1 MPVYLADGTNGTEI
15 TYLDGTVEQMDKRL
29 CWVLNDLL
37 FRLRS
42 STSVLMRQSRM
53 VLGKTAR
60 RVPLVLKKEFSLVPV
75 KGRERIGEYDSQT
88 GYVVLN
94 HVKRLIADNSG
105 VRICFENNVSVH
117 VLDTSYTLWH
127 NMQIAEAMREKLSA

>member
-1 MPVYLADGTNGTEI
+1 
-15 TYLDGTVEQMDKRL
+15 
-29 CWVLNDLL
+29 
-37 FRLRS
+37 
-42 STSVLMRQSRM
+42 MRQSRM

-105 VRICFENNVSVH
+105 VRICFENNVSVY

>member
-1 MPVYLADGTNGTEI
+1 
-15 TYLDGTVEQMDKRL
+15 
-29 CWVLNDLL
+29 
-37 FRLRS
+37 
-42 STSVLMRQSRM
+42 MRQSRM

-94 HVKRLIADNSG
+94 HVKRLIVDNSG
-105 VRICFENNVSVH
+105 VRICFENNVSVY